1 MSATLEWNRLTIA
14 AQGDAEFKTAV
25 DKNLGD
31 LLKTSFPQ
39 LEIDIGQCTGL
50 GDEAFKLI
58 GLKLVDAAGNRRLV
72 VRVAEDMRRYFEG
85 SGLHEL
91 VDVYV
96 IERMDA
102 NTRIGDDGE
111 DDGEGEVSELAPM
124 SEIASIEKEDTAPP
138 SELVGVTGAQGIA
151 TGGVLVDDEDGRRYP
166 VAEELVVGR
175 EAPASAIYQI
185 PTISKRHFRIYA
197 QGPAYFIEDLRST
210 NGTYLNG
217 DPLTQPH
224 PLDEGDEI
232 VVAITLKHPEGAR
245 RFKFTTKG

>member
-151 TGGVLVDDEDGRRYP
+151 TGGVLVDDDDRECVRRTTSTD
-166 VAEELVVGR
+166 VTISATMVQSIRSGGAVRLGH
-175 EAPASAIYQI
+175 APSRPSASAAQI
-185 PTISKRHFRIYA
+185 SAANTA
-197 QGPAYFIEDLRST
+197 
-210 NGTYLNG
+210 N
-217 DPLTQPH
+217 
-224 PLDEGDEI
+224 
-232 VVAITLKHPEGAR
+232 VR
-245 RFKFTTKG
+245 RR